1 MAKHTNKEKALTAL
15 LECPTIKDAANKC
28 GLSEETLY
36 RYLRE
41 ADFLSDYRTARRSVM
56 ETATT
61 ELQKAASEA
70 VETLKRNQACG
81 NPAVEIRA
89 AQIILDNAFKG
100 IETTDILERLE
111 KIEDEHQKQ
120 NKNA

>member
-1 MAKHTNKEKALTAL
+1 MAKHTNKEKALAAL
-15 LECPTIKDAANKC
+15 LKFPTITEAAKDC

-41 ADFLSDYRTARRSVM
+41 KDFLTDYRAARRSIM

-61 ELQKAASEA
+61 ELQKSALEA
-70 VETLKRNQACG
+70 VETLRRNQNCE

-89 AQIILDNAFKG
+89 AQAILDLAFRG
-100 IETTDILERLE
+100 VETTDILTRLE
-111 KIEDEHQKQ
+111 EIESEFAKQ
-120 NKNA
+120 NPKN

>member
-1 MAKHTNKEKALTAL
+1 MAKNTNKEKALAAL
-15 LECPTIKDAANKC
+15 LKCPTIKEAAIES

-41 ADFLSDYRTARRSVM
+41 KDFLTDYREARRSIM

-61 ELQKAASEA
+61 ELQKSALEA
-70 VETLKRNQACG
+70 VETLKRNQNCE

-89 AQIILDNAFKG
+89 AKAILDLAFRG
-100 IETTDILERLE
+100 METTDILERLE
-111 KIEDEHQKQ
+111 QIENEFEKQ
-120 NKNA
+120 NPKN